1 MAELATL
8 ARPYANA
15 VFGMARQ
22 SGDLDRWSR
31 TLGFLAAASAHP
43 QMKGY
48 LEAPGTADEVKAAR
62 LSDVCGDEIQ
72 PSAVKFLQV
81 LALNKRLSL
90 LAEIRE
96 QFEDLRAQE
105 QQTLDVEITSAF
117 ELSAAESD
125 KLQAALHTR
134 FKREV
139 SMTSKVD
146 ASLLGGAVIRAGDTV
161 IDGSV
166 RGKLRKLAESIQRT

>member
-15 VFGMARQ
+15 VFDMARQ

-31 TLGFLAAASAHP
+31 TLGFLAAAAAHP
-43 QMKGY
+43 QMQSY
-48 LEAPGTADEVKAAR
+48 LEAPGLPEEAKATR

-81 LALNKRLSL
+81 LAHNKRLSL

-96 QFEDLRAQE
+96 QFESLRAQE
-105 QQTLDVEITSAF
+105 QQTLDVEVTSAF

-125 KLQAALHTR
+125 KLKAALHTR